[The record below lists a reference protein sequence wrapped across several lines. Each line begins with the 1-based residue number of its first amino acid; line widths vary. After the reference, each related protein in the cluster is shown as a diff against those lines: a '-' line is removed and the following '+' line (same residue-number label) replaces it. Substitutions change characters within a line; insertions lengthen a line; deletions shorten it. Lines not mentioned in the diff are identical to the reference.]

1 MIVVFSRDGLA
12 LKGQVATN
20 PAPAWCAWAVEKKGL
35 EQSEVAGIMAMT
47 RSMQPVEF
55 SSRPAKRKVLEDG
68 RERAEPHLLREMN
81 RYLKVNLSD
90 PYDVVLNTPLSPARA
105 VIRSNH
111 LLLVSVPTLRRFSSG
126 SGLLTLLG

>member
-1 MIVVFSRDGLA
+1 M
-12 LKGQVATN
+12 
-20 PAPAWCAWAVEKKGL
+20 EKKGL

-47 RSMQPVEF
+47 RSTQPVEF
-55 SSRPAKRKVLEDG
+55 SSRPAKRKVLEDE

-90 PYDVVLNTPLSPARA
+90 PYDVVLNSPLSPARA

-111 LLLVSVPTLRRFSSG
+111 LHLMSVHRYSSG